1 VALTIHAG
9 NPGEVWTNDTG
20 KAAFQ
25 FQANWSNTCGLCAQ
39 FDGHIGP
46 YWPIPLH
53 YGCRCSNVL
62 VRPGAQAKPFTDFRA
77 TIDGLDEAQRNR
89 VVGAANLKLIKSG
102 VVEWGDVVTAARVRT
117 FAEVVD
123 RGKLSAKALSAAGIP
138 KHLADKAI
146 AIGTSAERV
155 AALKAAKV
163 IENAAKSYG
172 VSREMLIRGASKI
185 VAERLTAKGASGETS
200 ARKSAPNRGEVVAV
214 AVAALAAKRRR
225 SDKIEQAP
233 IVPAGI
239 KPEFSAK
246 VARKILVDAVGERV
260 AAAVE
265 VVPQRAEELAELIA
279 RLVGYPNPDVVKDIV
294 RRLIVRNPE

>member
-1 VALTIHAG
+1 MALTIHTG
-9 NPGEVWTNDTG
+9 SPGEVWTNDTG

-25 FQANWSNTCGLCAQ
+25 FSANWHNTCGLCAQ
-39 FDGHIGP
+39 FDGQIGP

-53 YGCRCSNVL
+53 HGCRCSNVL
-62 VRPGAQAKPFTDFRA
+62 VRPGGQAKPFTDFRA
-77 TIDGLDEAQRNR
+77 TIDGLDPLQRNR
-89 VVGAANLKLIKSG
+89 VVGASNIKLIDSG
-102 VVEWGDVVTAARVRT
+102 VAEWGDVVTPARVRT

-123 RGKLSAKALSAAGIP
+123 RKKLTAKMLADAGIS
-138 KHLADKAI
+138 KHIAEAAL

-155 AALKAAKV
+155 AALRAAKI

-172 VSREMLIRGASKI
+172 VSREMLIRGASKV
-185 VAERLTAKGASGETS
+185 VAERLTAKGPSGESS

-233 IVPAGI
+233 IVPPGI

-246 VARKILVDAVGERV
+246 VARKILADAVGERV

-265 VVPQRAEELAELIA
+265 VVPLRADELAELIA
-279 RLVGYPNPDVVKDIV
+279 TLVGYPNPDVVKDIV
-294 RRLIVRNPE
+294 RRLIIRKPE